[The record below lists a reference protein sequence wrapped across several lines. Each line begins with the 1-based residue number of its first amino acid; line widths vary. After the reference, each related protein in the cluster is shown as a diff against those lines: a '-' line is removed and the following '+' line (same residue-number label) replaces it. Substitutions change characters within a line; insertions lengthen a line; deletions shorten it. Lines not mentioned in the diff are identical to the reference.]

1 MNTYELTTKY
11 APDFEVV
18 ENGPDATD
26 YVVATVKG
34 ENPARLRAAACQER
48 NGYLGYRYTIR
59 PLTNSSESFM

>member
-11 APDFEVV
+11 LSTFEVV

-34 ENPARLRAAACQER
+34 ENPARLRAAAYR
-48 NGYLGYRYTIR
+48 NATAISVMATQFVR
-59 PLTNSSESFM
+59 